1 MQKLME
7 FQVMLWTTMTFP
19 VMVPEKKAVVLRGM
33 NKFILELGEL
43 FLVNILKLSK
53 VEMNTCA
60 HLEAESEI
68 LPS

>member
-1 MQKLME
+1 
-7 FQVMLWTTMTFP
+7 MTFP

-33 NKFILELGEL
+33 NKFTLELGEL